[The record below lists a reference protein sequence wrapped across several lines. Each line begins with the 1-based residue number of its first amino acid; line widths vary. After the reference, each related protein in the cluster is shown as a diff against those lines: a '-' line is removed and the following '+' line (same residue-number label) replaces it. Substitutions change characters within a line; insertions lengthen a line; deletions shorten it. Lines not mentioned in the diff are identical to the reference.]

1 METIHFSQID
11 LGIRGR
17 TRYNGVAELAESIEH
32 NGLIQPIVLGEA
44 IAPTGNREDG
54 PLLKFPLLA
63 GGRRYHALQHLL
75 DTERWDGILTH
86 AATSKPGAPGYLLKG
101 EAGTELSNLLTELA
115 ENLDRQDMDWR
126 DEVPMIVKAARLAKE
141 EALAN
146 GHEIVMR
153 DLGAIIGCGYQDY
166 RAAEAVALDLKDNPK
181 DYENATGIRQAYAI
195 LLKKNQQFMESL
207 LVKNTL
213 IRNAVQPEPGLV
225 QIIELIKDENTG
237 FEVVPPTII
246 PITSKFHHTN
256 GILWLTQNP
265 DSFDHIICDPDFA
278 VAQEVLEAGAT
289 GAGSGIA
296 QASVEDSLA
305 DLKLFLPA
313 AFHALHEHGFCVFF
327 YDLDHHEK
335 LQTWAKAAGFCVQ
348 RWPFVW
354 HKTDYN
360 SNAAPSHNQTK
371 DLEYAMICRKPGTT
385 LAKYPRKSVFST
397 PSGDTTKTLGHP
409 FAKPAS
415 VWTELYTAFCLKGQK
430 VADPFAGS
438 GSSVIAA
445 IDYGL
450 DPHGCELQEEHYNS
464 LILNVQAKHRT
475 KLGSSTF
482 FS

>member
-11 LGIRGR
+11 LAIRGR
-17 TRYNGVAELAESIEH
+17 TVYRGIPELAESILH
-32 NGLIQPIVLGEA
+32 NGLIQPIILSEEGQEH
-44 IAPTGNREDG
+44 
-54 PLLKFPLLA
+54 FFLLA
-63 GGRRYHALQHLL
+63 GGRRWHALEQLFL
-75 DTERWDGILTH
+75 SNQWDGILTH
-86 AATSKPGAPGYLLKG
+86 ASTSKPGAPGYLLKG

-141 EALAN
+141 EALVN

-181 DYENATGIRQAYAI
+181 DYENATGVRQAYAI

-213 IRNAVQPEPGLV
+213 IRNAVQPEPSEGGDPSAGPKQLSGAESGDGTV
-225 QIIELIKDENTG
+225 QST
-237 FEVVPPTII
+237 PI
-246 PITSKFHHTN
+246 PLTSKFHHTN

-278 VAQEVLEAGAT
+278 VAQDVLEAGAT

-348 RWPFVW
+348 RWPFIW

-371 DLEYAMICRKPGTT
+371 DLEYAMVCRKPGTT
-385 LAKYPRKSVFST
+385 LAKYPRKSVFSAS
-397 PSGDTTKTLGHP
+397 SGDTTKTLGHP

-464 LILNVQAKHRT
+464 LILNVQAKYRT
-475 KLGSSTF
+475 RLGSSTL